1 MEPGGD
7 KDILNLGGRINISL
21 EKKIDTPHRYIEPGG
36 VVSIYHLKKNIDIP
50 YQYLEPGG
58 VGVYHLK
65 QEKKKRS
72 YSDCCSTCQWLA
84 ATYYR

>member
-58 VGVYHLK
+58 GRCISLK
-65 QEKKKRS
+65 TRKEKKI
-72 YSDCCSTCQWLA
+72 LFGLL
-84 ATYYR
+84 